1 MNFGKQFLVSFV
13 LVYLISLSFACETSF
28 LGFELD
34 LLTHEFLVNFVCW
47 ISTLRNPWYSF
58 SSSIYFSIRAS
69 CSFISGRSN
78 PETPDIAPDTP
89 DHQTRSIRDS
99 LCLTTFVKCFK
110 LQIAYS
116 PPFRHLKILSSPGRL
131 SRALAGGSSFPR
143 AGRGLLSRPTEEQ
156 RRGGGASI
164 RRRAELLRRRGAA
177 PAEGEAAR
185 AACPAR

>member
-1 MNFGKQFLVSFV
+1 MNFGKQIFVSFV
-13 LVYLISLSFACETSF
+13 LVYLISLPFACETSF

-58 SSSIYFSIRAS
+58 SSSIYFSFRVS

-89 DHQTRSIRDS
+89 DHQTRSIRAYTWSIRDS
-99 LCLTTFVKCFK
+99 LCLTLLLSVFK

-116 PPFRHLKILSSPGRL
+116 PPPSRHLKILSIGIRAWL
-131 SRALAGGSSFPR
+131 SIQRA
-143 AGRGLLSRPTEEQ
+143 
-156 RRGGGASI
+156 
-164 RRRAELLRRRGAA
+164 
-177 PAEGEAAR
+177 
-185 AACPAR
+185 